1 MFYIGSN
8 VMDWPKEAQR
18 GLQDGHQICV
28 RKCLSVEPHVHP
40 INTQL
45 QTHGLTAT
53 VCDLPTNVSLVTDVL
68 RSAVTA
74 LTNSQAFAEL
84 WYSECCIPVIE

>member
-8 VMDWPKEAQR
+8 VMDWPVEAQR

-28 RKCLSVEPHVHP
+28 RKWLSVKPHAHP
-40 INTQL
+40 INTLL

-53 VCDLPTNVSLVTDVL
+53 VCGLLTSVSPVSDVL
-68 RSAVTA
+68 PSAVTA
-74 LTNSQAFAEL
+74 LTNSQAFSEL
-84 WYSECCIPVIE
+84 WYSECCIPIIK